1 MEKYRESGEKR
12 MTKKVHPDRLAQIAL
27 QEAEFA
33 AHTRNSFFDS
43 AYGDI
48 LVDFFIEWLK
58 TEPHESKS
66 REHLYACS
74 MALGSVKQKLIS
86 IETKG
91 RNIPIMES
99 LGEENSND

>member
-1 MEKYRESGEKR
+1 MDKYKDAAEKR

-27 QEAEFA
+27 QDAKFSS
-33 AHTRNSFFDS
+33 HTRETFFDS

-48 LVDFFIEWLK
+48 LVDFFVQWLK
-58 TEPHESKS
+58 TEPHETKT

-74 MALGSVKQKLIS
+74 MALGSVKEKLIA

-91 RNIPIMES
+91 RNIPVMEELS
-99 LGEENSND
+99 EEDSND